1 MGYRDSQVEAES
13 VFATMEKDPLP
24 GTFQGLLPPALVRV
38 EWNGKG
44 GGKDKCPSP
53 VDVT

>member
-24 GTFQGLLPPALVRV
+24 GTFQGLLPPALV
-38 EWNGKG
+38 EGGWNGKG
-44 GGKDKCPSP
+44 GGKDRGPSP
-53 VDVT
+53 MDVT